1 MNGKPGDRGLWAIF
15 RWPLLLAAGSAA
27 GLLAALIGDGVWD
40 ALGGALLLPVLVLG
54 LQGLLKAR
62 MRR

>member
-1 MNGKPGDRGLWAIF
+1 MNAKPGEHGLWATF
-15 RWPLLLAAGSAA
+15 RWPLLLALLSLA
-27 GLLAALIGDGVWD
+27 GLLAALLGDGVWD
-40 ALGGALLLPVLVLG
+40 ALGWLLLAPALALG